1 MGPCIKIVAL
11 SLLSTALV
19 SCVQGPQA
27 PTPTVTP
34 TQQIKLNGAQVREN
48 SAALR
53 NAFGR
58 EATLL
63 AEIAKIKG
71 ELNAARAEVAR
82 NEMLLDAMVDAKNS
96 ALDALEEVKRF
107 GCDAKVYDEDRE
119 DFLFTEGLLLKY
131 IKKYPQDQM
140 KFIDELEKSQ
150 IMPIK

>member
-1 MGPCIKIVAL
+1 MDSFDKIMAL
-11 SLLSTALV
+11 IMISAALV

-27 PTPTVTP
+27 PIPTVTP
-34 TQQIKLNGAQVREN
+34 TQQIKLNGTQVRAN
-48 SAALR
+48 STALR
-53 NAFGR
+53 DALGR

-63 AEIAKIKG
+63 AEIVKIKG
-71 ELNAARAEVAR
+71 ELNAARAKVAR

-107 GCDAKVYDEDRE
+107 GCDAKVYKEDRE

>member
-1 MGPCIKIVAL
+1 MDSFDKIMAL
-11 SLLSTALV
+11 IMISAALV
-19 SCVQGPQA
+19 SCVQGPQTLA
-27 PTPTVTP
+27 PSATSTAPKELNRA
-34 TQQIKLNGAQVREN
+34 QIRVN
-48 SAALR
+48 STALR
-53 NAFGR
+53 DALGR

-82 NEMLLDAMVDAKNS
+82 NEMLLDAMVDTKNS

-107 GCDAKVYDEDRE
+107 GCDAKVYEEARE

>member
-1 MGPCIKIVAL
+1 MDSFDKIMAL
-11 SLLSTALV
+11 IMISAALV
-19 SCVQGPQA
+19 SCVQGPQTLA
-27 PTPTVTP
+27 PSATSTAPKELNRA
-34 TQQIKLNGAQVREN
+34 QIRTN
-48 SAALR
+48 STALQD
-53 NAFGR
+53 ALGR

-82 NEMLLDAMVDAKNS
+82 NEMLLDAMVDTKNS

-107 GCDAKVYDEDRE
+107 GCDAKVYEEARE

>member
-1 MGPCIKIVAL
+1 M
-11 SLLSTALV
+11 SALV
-19 SCVQGPQA
+19 SCVQEPQG
-27 PTPTVTP
+27 PTPIDTP
-34 TQQIKLNGAQVREN
+34 TSAQALNRDKMRDL
-48 SAALR
+48 STALR
-53 NAFGR
+53 DAEMR

-82 NEMLLDAMVDAKNS
+82 NEMLLDAMVDTKNS

-107 GCDAKVYDEDRE
+107 GCDAKVYEEDRE